1 MILVVSVSVHCVL
14 KDRATES
21 KQHPQ
26 QLPEYFINN
35 LYFVQIQAA
44 AFRHA
49 SLLDGIT
56 SIIPGL
62 LHEVL
67 FS

>member
-44 AFRHA
+44 ASRHV
-49 SLLDGIT
+49 SLLDEIN
-56 SIIPGL
+56 SIIPEVL
-62 LHEVL
+62 QEVL
-67 FS
+67 FP